1 MQVFKTALRVV
12 LTHPVYVIVYV
23 GFLSCLGLFVAMG
36 VTSGTD
42 AGDYEATKAPFAVV
56 DRDGSALSEHLRAF
70 LDEHGEQVEV
80 ADDPF
85 ALQDAVATGLAR
97 CVLVVPAGYERAFLE
112 AARSGDEAP
121 AVEVAYSYGTM
132 AGTLLDQQANQYLG
146 LVRAEAALEP
156 DATAGDVLAR
166 ADGAAAQAVA
176 VETVQTQD
184 GVIPADRFAFYLT
197 WCSYTLMA
205 AIIVCVSLLMGAF
218 NRTDVLRRTQVGPLS
233 SMRLGLWKA
242 AASLLVTVAVCAVA
256 CGIGLAAFGYT
267 LEGVPGG
274 AVALMLAAAF
284 ALALVPL
291 ALGFLLG
298 QLGVGEATTNAV
310 GNIGGMVMAFMGG
323 AWISLDLLGAEM
335 QTAAKFFPTYW
346 YTQAV
351 TESAHL
357 AEVTWD
363 AAAPILADLGI
374 IVLFAVAVFAVA
386 LAAGRVRM
394 RSAEAGGNAAASAT
408 GA

>member
-1 MQVFKTALRVV
+1 M
-12 LTHPVYVIVYV
+12 
-23 GFLSCLGLFVAMG
+23 
-36 VTSGTD
+36 
-42 AGDYEATKAPFAVV
+42 
-56 DRDGSALSEHLRAF
+56 
-70 LDEHGEQVEV
+70 
-80 ADDPF
+80 
-85 ALQDAVATGLAR
+85 
-97 CVLVVPAGYERAFLE
+97 
-112 AARSGDEAP
+112 
-121 AVEVAYSYGTM
+121 
-132 AGTLLDQQANQYLG
+132 
-146 LVRAEAALEP
+146 
-156 DATAGDVLAR
+156 AR
-166 ADGAAAQAVA
+166 ADDAAAQTAS
-176 VETVQTQD
+176 VETVKTRD
-184 GVIPADRFAFYLT
+184 GAIPADRFAFYLM

-205 AIIVCVSLLMGAF
+205 SIIVCVSLLMGAF
-218 NRTDVLRRTQVGPLS
+218 NRTDVLRRTQMGPLS
-233 SMRLGLWKA
+233 SVRLGLWKA
-242 AASLLVTVAVCAVA
+242 AASLLVTVAVCAVT

-291 ALGFLLG
+291 AVGFLLG

-335 QTAAKFFPTYW
+335 QTAARFFPTYW

-357 AEVTWD
+357 AEVTWET
-363 AAAPILADLGI
+363 AAPILGNLGI
-374 IVLFAVAVFAVA
+374 IVLFAAAVFAVA

-394 RSAEAGGNAAASAT
+394 RSAEAGGNAAASLT

>member
-12 LTHPVYVIVYV
+12 LTHPVYVVVYV
-23 GFLSCLGLFVAMG
+23 GFLSLLGLFVAMG
-36 VTSGTD
+36 VAPDTN
-42 AGDYEATKAPFAVV
+42 AGSYEAVKAPFAVV
-56 DRDGSALSEHLRAF
+56 DRDGSVLSERLAAF
-70 LDEHGEQVEV
+70 LGEHGEQVEV
-80 ADDPF
+80 ADESF
-85 ALQDAVATGLAR
+85 AMQDAVATGQVK
-97 CVLVVPAGYERAFLE
+97 CVLVVPEGYERAFLE
-112 AARSGDEAP
+112 AARSGEDAP

-156 DATAGDVLAR
+156 DAPASDVMAR
-166 ADGAAAQAVA
+166 ADDAAAQTAA
-176 VETVQTQD
+176 VETVKTQD
-184 GVIPADRFAFYLT
+184 GAIPADRFAFYLM

-205 AIIVCVSLLMGAF
+205 SIIVCVSLLMGAF
-218 NRTDVLRRTQVGPLS
+218 NRTDVLRRTQVGPQS
-233 SMRLGLWKA
+233 SVRLGLWKA
-242 AASLLVTVAVCAVA
+242 AASLLVTVAVCAVT
-256 CGIGLAAFGYT
+256 CGIGL
-267 LEGVPGG
+267 
-274 AVALMLAAAF
+274 AAF

-291 ALGFLLG
+291 AVGFLLG

-357 AEVTWD
+357 AEVTWET
-363 AAAPILADLGI
+363 AAPILANLGV
-374 IVLFAVAVFAVA
+374 IVLFAAAVFAVA

-394 RSAEAGGNAAASAT
+394 RSAEAGGNAAASLT

>member
-23 GFLSCLGLFVAMG
+23 GFLSCMGLFVATG

-42 AGDYEATKAPFAVV
+42 AGTYEATKAPFAVV
-56 DRDGSALSEHLRAF
+56 DRDGSALSEHLAAF
-70 LDEHGEQVEV
+70 LGEHGEQVEV
-80 ADDPF
+80 ADDTF
-85 ALQDAVATGLAR
+85 ALQDAVATGQAR
-97 CVLVVPAGYERAFLE
+97 CVLTVPDGYERAFLE
-112 AARSGDEAP
+112 AARSGEDAP
-121 AVEVAYSYGTM
+121 AIEVAYSYGTM
-132 AGTLLDQQANQYLG
+132 TGTLLDQQANQYLG
-146 LVRAEAALEP
+146 LVKAEAALEP
-156 DATAGDVLAR
+156 DAPMADVLAR
-166 ADGAAAQAVA
+166 ADDAAAQAAA

-184 GVIPADRFAFYLT
+184 GAIPADRFAFYLQ

-218 NRTDVLRRTQVGPLS
+218 NRTDVLRRTQVGALTS
-233 SMRLGLWKA
+233 VRLGLWKA
-242 AASLLVTVAVCAVA
+242 AASLLITVAVWAVT

-274 AVALMLAAAF
+274 AVALMLGAAF

-310 GNIGGMVMAFMGG
+310 GNIGGMVMTFMGG
-323 AWISLDLLGAEM
+323 SWISLDLLGTEM

-351 TESAHL
+351 AESAHL
-357 AEVTWD
+357 AEVTWETV
-363 AAAPILADLGI
+363 APILVDLG
-374 IVLFAVAVFAVA
+374 VVTLFAVAIFAVA

-394 RSAEAGGNAAASAT
+394 RSAEAGGNAAASTTRA
-408 GA
+408 

>member
-1 MQVFKTALRVV
+1 MQVFKCALRVV
-12 LTHPVYVIVYV
+12 LTHPVYVVVYV
-23 GFLSCLGLFVAMG
+23 GFLSLLGLFVAMG
-36 VTSGTD
+36 VAPDTN
-42 AGDYEATKAPFAVV
+42 AGSYEAVKAPFAVV
-56 DRDGSALSEHLRAF
+56 DRDGSALSERLAAF
-70 LDEHGEQVEV
+70 LGEHGEQVEV
-80 ADDPF
+80 ADESF
-85 ALQDAVATGLAR
+85 AMQDAVATGQVK
-97 CVLVVPAGYERAFLE
+97 CVLVVPEGYERAFLE
-112 AARSGDEAP
+112 AARSGEEAP

-156 DATAGDVLAR
+156 NAPASDVMAR
-166 ADGAAAQAVA
+166 ADDAAAQTAA
-176 VETVQTQD
+176 VETVKTQD
-184 GVIPADRFAFYLT
+184 GAIPADRFAFYLM

-205 AIIVCVSLLMGAF
+205 SIVVCVSLLMGAF
-218 NRTDVLRRTQVGPLS
+218 NRTDVLRRTQVGPQS
-233 SMRLGLWKA
+233 SVRLGLWKA
-242 AASLLVTVAVCAVA
+242 AASLLVTVAVCAVT

-274 AVALMLAAAF
+274 AVALMLAAAL

-291 ALGFLLG
+291 AVGFLLG

-357 AEVTWD
+357 AEVTWET
-363 AAAPILADLGI
+363 AAPILANLGV
-374 IVLFAVAVFAVA
+374 IVLFAAAVFAVA

-394 RSAEAGGNAAASAT
+394 RSAEAGGNAAASLT

>member
-23 GFLSCLGLFVAMG
+23 GFLSLLGLFVAMG
-36 VTSGTD
+36 VAPDTEEGS
-42 AGDYEATKAPFAVV
+42 YEAAREPFAVV
-56 DRDGSALSEHLRAF
+56 DRDGSALSEHLAAF
-70 LDEHGEQVEV
+70 LGEHGERIEV
-80 ADDPF
+80 ADDAF
-85 ALQDAVATGLAR
+85 AMQDAVAKGQAK
-97 CVLVVPAGYERAFLE
+97 CVLVVPEGYERAFLD
-112 AARSGDEAP
+112 AARSGEDVP

-146 LVRAEAALEP
+146 LVRAEAVLEP
-156 DATAGDVLAR
+156 DASAADVLAR
-166 ADGAAAQAVA
+166 ADDAAAQTAD
-176 VETVQTQD
+176 VETVRTQ
-184 GVIPADRFAFYLT
+184 GGAIPADRFAFYLM

-218 NRTDVLRRTQVGPLS
+218 NRTDVLRRTQVGPVGS
-233 SMRLGLWKA
+233 VRLGLWKA
-242 AASLLVTVAVCAVA
+242 AASLLVTMAVCAVT

-267 LEGVPGG
+267 LEGVPAG

-291 ALGFLLG
+291 AVGFLLG

-323 AWISLDLLGAEM
+323 AWISLDLLGAEI

-357 AEVTWD
+357 AEVTWES
-363 AAAPILADLGI
+363 AAPILGNLGI
-374 IVLFAVAVFAVA
+374 IVLFAAAIFAVA

-394 RSAEAGGNAAASAT
+394 RSAEAGGNAAASLT